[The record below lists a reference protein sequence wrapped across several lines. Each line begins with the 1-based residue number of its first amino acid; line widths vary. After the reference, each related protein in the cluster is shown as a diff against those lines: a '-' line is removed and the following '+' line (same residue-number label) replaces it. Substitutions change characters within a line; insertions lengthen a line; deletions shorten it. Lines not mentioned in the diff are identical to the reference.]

1 MKCEPSCCASDVR
14 LGVGVRKL
22 KQTSLYGVITLAGGL
37 KGQNGP
43 TTQSDVRQIIDL
55 LIPSAI
61 IRGRHANTVLGGLAA
76 VFDDLDDLALE
87 VHHSI
92 FMTPSLSRMVYPLF
106 HL

>member
-1 MKCEPSCCASDVR
+1 LELASAR
-14 LGVGVRKL
+14 TPCKL

-92 FMTPSLSRMVYPLF
+92 FMTPSLSRMVYPMF

>member
-1 MKCEPSCCASDVR
+1 MASAR
-14 LGVGVRKL
+14 TPCKL

-87 VHHSI
+87 VYHSI
-92 FMTPSLSRMVYPLF
+92 FMTPSLSRMVYPMF